1 MVVDAAVAAA
11 VLPVLPV
18 AARLRLAA
26 HLRLAG
32 LRKLAVPAVVVA
44 DVAVA
49 DCRAT
54 KPRSTA
60 LKCP

>member
-1 MVVDAAVAAA
+1 MDAAVVAAA

-18 AARLRLAA
+18 AA
-26 HLRLAG
+26 HLRQAG
-32 LRKLAVPAVVVA
+32 LRKLVVPAAVVAAA

-49 DCRAT
+49 DFRAM